1 METPNSLEKISRWE
15 NMEKNIL
22 AKIFGMLNVVD
33 IIKGTSR
40 VCISWF
46 LASHNKSLWK
56 TIDLSNLK
64 SIISKIPDKAD
75 PLSNDEEHQ
84 YELRNILAEIT
95 KFNSSV
101 TTNLVFD
108 NCYYIQEE
116 ELAII
121 APTMPNVKKLSLP
134 LYHNLNENSL
144 MFTFSQW
151 KNLQTLVITQPGLPI
166 RNANFRAIGENCKNL
181 TSLKLIRLLDN
192 DLAYQIVSYF
202 SNLESLSFRGAALYI
217 DALLSLVTDHQNL
230 GNLNLSHCLYIDCK
244 GFANVYYNNYIKA
257 SGLETENI
265 VQTATQ
271 KLDTFIVC
279 SNHCETCN
287 ELRGRMRGRWDF
299 HCNYC
304 MLSNEQWKT
313 DEIKELKF

>member
-1 METPNSLEKISRWE
+1 
-15 NMEKNIL
+15 
-22 AKIFGMLNVVD
+22 
-33 IIKGTSR
+33 
-40 VCISWF
+40 
-46 LASHNKSLWK
+46 
-56 TIDLSNLK
+56 
-64 SIISKIPDKAD
+64 
-75 PLSNDEEHQ
+75 
-84 YELRNILAEIT
+84 
-95 KFNSSV
+95 
-101 TTNLVFD
+101 
-108 NCYYIQEE
+108 
-116 ELAII
+116 
-121 APTMPNVKKLSLP
+121 
-134 LYHNLNENSL
+134 

-151 KNLQTLVITQPGLPI
+151 KNLETLVITQPGLPI

-230 GNLNLSHCLYIDCK
+230 RNLNLSHCLYIDCK

-304 MLSNEQWKT
+304 MLSNDQWKT
-313 DEIKELKF
+313 DEIKELEF

>member
-1 METPNSLEKISRWE
+1 
-15 NMEKNIL
+15 
-22 AKIFGMLNVVD
+22 ML
-33 IIKGTSR
+33 
-40 VCISWF
+40 
-46 LASHNKSLWK
+46 
-56 TIDLSNLK
+56 
-64 SIISKIPDKAD
+64 
-75 PLSNDEEHQ
+75 
-84 YELRNILAEIT
+84 
-95 KFNSSV
+95 
-101 TTNLVFD
+101 
-108 NCYYIQEE
+108 
-116 ELAII
+116 
-121 APTMPNVKKLSLP
+121 
-134 LYHNLNENSL
+134 
-144 MFTFSQW
+144 TF
-151 KNLQTLVITQPGLPI
+151 
-166 RNANFRAIGENCKNL
+166 AFIGENCKNL

-230 GNLNLSHCLYIDCK
+230 RNLNLSHCLYIDCK

-304 MLSNEQWKT
+304 MLSNDQWKT
-313 DEIKELKF
+313 DEIKELEF